1 MVWLKIDGIQMESN
15 DPVLEYADP
24 RLVEHEK
31 PQTYTLK
38 VKIGDMELEGKMLNE
53 FVVVDDEKLSKA
65 YEHAKELQKAREEA
79 YEEGRKNGYYN
90 GLEQAINILENELE
104 ED

>member
-15 DPVLEYADP
+15 DPVLDYADP

-31 PQTYTLK
+31 PQIYTLK
-38 VKIGDMELEGKMLNE
+38 VKIGNMVLEGKMLNE
-53 FVVVDDEKLSKA
+53 FIVVDDEKLSKA
-65 YEHAKELQKAREEA
+65 YEHAKELQKAREE
-79 YEEGRKNGYYN
+79 GYKA
-90 GLEQAINILENELE
+90 GLAQAISILEKELE